1 MCTGLVTVTVGARDA
16 RIAADPADF
25 AGAQSELLGQA
36 TGLAAAAAP
45 ARRRERLHRLRP
57 TRRRERLHRLG
68 PRGADDR
75 RQQLVPGLMGVG

>member
-1 MCTGLVTVTVGARDA
+1 VCTGLVTVTVGARDA

-45 ARRRERLHRLRP
+45 ARRRERLHRL
-57 TRRRERLHRLG
+57 G